1 MSIESAKQFFDRLI
15 TDEVFAKAFYE
26 CRDPYARRAFE
37 EKEGYTFSID
47 EAKNVSGKKFGDF
60 GNWTKDG
67 EGLRSIRRSRKY
79 L

>member
-1 MSIESAKQFFDRLI
+1 MTIESAKQFSDRLK
-15 TDEVFAKAFYE
+15 TDEVFAKAFNE

-47 EAKNVSGKKFGDF
+47 EARTAGGMKIGGF
-60 GNWTKDG
+60 GNWTGDG
-67 EGLRSIRRSRKY
+67 KGLRSTRRSRKS